1 MSNFI
6 KIPRY
11 TKTHE
16 LTNKIKRKKHVIERD
31 PKEIQLLALSGFSIT
46 VINIINKLNKKM
58 DNFSRE
64 IQNY

>member
-6 KIPRY
+6 KISGY
-11 TKTHE
+11 TKKHE

-31 PKEIQLLALSGFSIT
+31 PKEIQLLALSGFSRT

-64 IQNY
+64 IKNY

>member
-6 KIPRY
+6 KILRY
-11 TKTHE
+11 TKKHE
-16 LTNKIKRKKHVIERD
+16 LTNKIKRKKYVIERD
-31 PKEIQLLALSGFSIT
+31 PKEIQLLALLGFSIT